1 MKNIDTR
8 RLLVLATALVAVSV
22 TLAQTPAIKRTP
34 LQKTDLQGTDREVI
48 LGKAEIAPGGETG
61 RHTHPGIE
69 TGYVLSGSTTLEI
82 EGEGTKVLKAGDSY
96 TIPYGKVHNA
106 KVTGSEP
113 GVVLAT
119 YVVEKGKPLASPA
132 K

>member
-1 MKNIDTR
+1 MKNIKTR
-8 RLLVLATALVAVSV
+8 RLLVLAALAAVSV
-22 TLAQTPAIKRTP
+22 AIAQAPAIKRTA

-69 TGYVLSGSTTLEI
+69 TGYVLSGSTTLEV
-82 EGEGTKVLKAGDSY
+82 EGEGTKILKAGDSY
-96 TIPYGKVHNA
+96 TIPYGRVHNA
-106 KVTGSEP
+106 KVEGSEP
-113 GVVLAT
+113 GLVLAT
-119 YVVEKGKPLASPA
+119 YVVEKGKPLATPA

>member
-1 MKNIDTR
+1 MKNTSIR

-22 TLAQTPAIKRTP
+22 TVAQTPAIKRTP
-34 LQKTDLQGTDREVI
+34 LQTTDLQGTDREVI

-69 TGYVLSGSTTLEI
+69 TGYVLSGSTTIEI
-82 EGEGTKVLKAGDSY
+82 EGEATRVLNSGDSY

-106 KVTGSEP
+106 KVNGSEP

-119 YVVEKGKPLASPA
+119 YVVEKGKPLATNAP
-132 K
+132 

>member
-1 MKNIDTR
+1 MKNIETR
-8 RLLVLATALVAVSV
+8 RLLVLAAALAAVSV
-22 TLAQTPAIKRTP
+22 AIAQAPAIKRTP

-69 TGYVLSGSTTLEI
+69 TGYVLSGSTTLEV
-82 EGEGTKVLKAGDSY
+82 EGEGTRVLKAGDSY
-96 TIPYGKVHNA
+96 TIPYGRVHNA
-106 KVTGSEP
+106 RVEGSEP

-119 YVVEKGKPLASPA
+119 YVVEKGKPLATPA
-132 K
+132 R